1 MDLVFREADYAA
13 LEAYRRAYVRGA
25 EHETALNIVVSTW
38 FCRCPQID
46 TRLARRHVSRLL
58 DELHAAA
65 RTTERITHGTAIKGR
80 ANQSGN
86 RDLASP
92 GCQTGGAVGRRYPDC
107 PDARLFVALSV
118 KALGEDM
125 AFDANQ

>member
-1 MDLVFREADYAA
+1 MDLVFREAVCAA

-25 EHETALNIVVSTW
+25 EHETALSIVVSTG

-80 ANQSGN
+80 TNQSSN

-92 GCQTGGAVGRRYPDC
+92 GCQTGGAVGRRCPDC